1 MASWNLPWAYQRRP
15 SKPSP
20 LDNPAF
26 RRWFGNS
33 VIREYD
39 GTQVVPRVVY
49 HGTTRRGSHR
59 PSSRPISP
67 YEMGNPQTF
76 MPAFTI
82 FKPGTKDIGIHFGT
96 QEQAAS
102 IVGDSRTGIIY
113 PAYIRLENP
122 LRMNDTGGWSPDT
135 MLVRLAKNPDRI
147 PSKRRTNEM
156 EDLLTLFPA
165 RDPQQVH
172 MLDDD
177 EVMDILAM
185 GERETMGS
193 ADGNEIMRQM
203 IVEALNRR
211 GYDGI
216 VYLNKFEDP
225 KNPQDSYIVF
235 DPRQIKA
242 VYGNRGI
249 YDPNDPDI
257 LNGF

>member
-1 MASWNLPWAYQRRP
+1 MTTWNLPWAYQRRP

-33 VIREYD
+33 MIRNAD
-39 GTQVVPRVVY
+39 GTPRVVY
-49 HGTTRRGSHR
+49 HATPARGSFKPGR
-59 PSSRPISP
+59 GPVRA
-67 YEMGNPQTF
+67 YEMQSDTSAF
-76 MPAFTI
+76 LPAFTV
-82 FKPGTKDIGIHFGT
+82 FRTGWKDIGIHFGT
-96 QEQAAS
+96 REQANTITGGRIGS
-102 IVGDSRTGIIY
+102 IVY

-122 LRMNDTGGWSPDT
+122 LRMTDEGKWPPDA
-135 MLVRLAKNPDRI
+135 MVVRLAKNPERI
-147 PSKRRTNEM
+147 PERRWTQSM
-156 EDLLTLFPA
+156 EDLMRIHLS
-165 RDPQQVH
+165 RDPKEVRL
-172 MLDDD
+172 LDDE
-177 EVMDILAM
+177 EVSQILTA

-193 ADGNEIMRQM
+193 SDGNAVMREM
-203 IVEALNRR
+203 IVGALNRR

-216 VYLNKFEDP
+216 VYLNEYEDP

-242 VYGNRGI
+242 VYGNRGT